1 MCRHAPKTL
10 RPLPP
15 LMCPGSFLYLYSY
28 TVICI
33 QTICARLC
41 ERHTCNFPL
50 TPPPGTS
57 LRSIPSSS
65 TASFLSFLLP
75 LRKCARLLKR
85 HTFGVPTHIPSR
97 ALHHLPLQHLCTSVL
112 YSSLGRSTPL
122 SAGGTRMASRPAADR
137 NQLQLNVDTL
147 NPKHII
153 PHGAKRRRTELNAA
167 PLCTACSSHLLFVP
181 CLLLVPAPRVC
192 SSCLLFMSAPSPAPH
207 PYSTTLAT
215 FCSCSAWYVIS
226 RTKFVPKHPQNK
238 VSKSVYNKSYSH
250 HRT

>member
-1 MCRHAPKTL
+1 MCRHVPTTV
-10 RPLPP
+10 RPLRP
-15 LMCPGSFLYLYSY
+15 LMCPGSFLYLYYY

-41 ERHTCNFPL
+41 ERHTCNVSL
-50 TPPPGTS
+50 TVPSGDS
-57 LRSIPSSS
+57 LRSIPSS
-65 TASFLSFLLP
+65 TASLLSFLLL

-85 HTFGVPTHIPSR
+85 QTFGVPTPTPSR

-112 YSSLGRSTPL
+112 YPSLGRSTPL
-122 SAGGTRMASRPAADR
+122 SAGVTRMASRPAADQTR
-137 NQLQLNVDTL
+137 LQLNVDTL

-153 PHGAKRRRTELNAA
+153 PHGAKQRRTELNAA
-167 PLCTACSSHLLFVP
+167 PLCTACSSRLLLVP
-181 CLLLVPAPRVC
+181 CLLLAPAPHVC

-207 PYSTTLAT
+207 PDSTTLAI
-215 FCSCSAWYVIS
+215 FYSCSAWYLVA

-238 VSKSVYNKSYSH
+238 VSMSVYNTSYSH